1 MIKKLVSVPVEKN
14 KRYRMQIEDLA
25 NAGEGVGKIDG
36 FTVFVEG
43 ALPQEE
49 IEVLIVKVKKQFAYG
64 KLQKIITPSPKR
76 TEPLCSIFAKCGGC
90 QLQHLSYEQ
99 QLEYKTKKVTEV
111 LKRIAQI
118 ENPTVLP
125 AIGMQNYWRYRNK
138 GQFPVARTKG
148 KLEIGFYG
156 KRSHRIVDTKKCFL
170 QREISDEVIKIVR
183 DFLEKYHISVY
194 DEQSHTGLIRH
205 ILVRVGFTSGQVMV
219 CLVINGNKLPY
230 SDILVK
236 NLQKIKSMTSIVLN
250 ENKQKTNV
258 ILGQKNHLLWGT
270 PFIEDNIGPFVF
282 EISPISFFQV
292 NPIQTKILYEKA
304 LQMAQLQGN
313 ETVLDLYCGI
323 GTISLFFA
331 QKAKKVIGVEIV
343 PEAIAD
349 AKKNA
354 KKNHIENTE
363 FFVGAAEDIIPLF
376 HQKGLKADVI
386 VVDPP
391 RKGCD
396 EKVIQTM
403 IEMNPKKIVYVSCDP
418 ATMARDVNMLKNAG
432 YFLELVQPVDQFPMT
447 NHVECVVL
455 MSKVKE

>member
-1 MIKKLVSVPVEKN
+1 
-14 KRYRMQIEDLA
+14 
-25 NAGEGVGKIDG
+25 
-36 FTVFVEG
+36 
-43 ALPQEE
+43 
-49 IEVLIVKVKKQFAYG
+49 
-64 KLQKIITPSPKR
+64 
-76 TEPLCSIFAKCGGC
+76 
-90 QLQHLSYEQ
+90 
-99 QLEYKTKKVTEV
+99 
-111 LKRIAQI
+111 
-118 ENPTVLP
+118 
-125 AIGMQNYWRYRNK
+125 
-138 GQFPVARTKG
+138 
-148 KLEIGFYG
+148 
-156 KRSHRIVDTKKCFL
+156 
-170 QREISDEVIKIVR
+170 
-183 DFLEKYHISVY
+183 
-194 DEQSHTGLIRH
+194 
-205 ILVRVGFTSGQVMV
+205 
-219 CLVINGNKLPY
+219 
-230 SDILVK
+230 
-236 NLQKIKSMTSIVLN
+236 MTSIVLN

-313 ETVLDLYCGI
+313 ETVLVLYCGI
-323 GTISLFFA
+323 GTISLFFFFF
-331 QKAKKVIGVEIV
+331 AKKVIGVEIV